1 MDPEIVDRMILAGV
15 VEVSGVH
22 KYTGELLYS
31 FTSNLEA
38 IEPELANHVNNVFHS
53 TVMSLWQKGFVDG
66 NMEDEDPMITVTQK
80 GFEDKEIES
89 LQPFEKA
96 ILENL
101 KVYLY
106 EQ

>member
-1 MDPEIVDRMILAGV
+1 
-15 VEVSGVH
+15 
-22 KYTGELLYS
+22 
-31 FTSNLEA
+31 
-38 IEPELANHVNNVFHS
+38 
-53 TVMSLWQKGFVDG
+53 MSLWQKGFVDG